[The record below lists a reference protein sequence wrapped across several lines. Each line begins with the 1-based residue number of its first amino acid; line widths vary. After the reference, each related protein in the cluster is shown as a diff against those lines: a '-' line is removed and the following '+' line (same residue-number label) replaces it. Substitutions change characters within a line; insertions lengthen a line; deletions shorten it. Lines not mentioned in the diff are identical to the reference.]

1 MVVRKYISNRI
12 KRLRWK
18 LTLTYTVA
26 TVGTLLFIEFLLL
39 LVVLVVIFFNG
50 VYLGSLPPQII
61 KAMEIYHTPTLRVLL
76 DDPSPDPENVS
87 DWLER
92 FAEFPTSLET
102 IEGIPQ
108 IVEAGT
114 LRALIVGRDGQL
126 VGKSAGTLKNQ
137 TINEPFDPRA
147 LPGSSGPLR
156 AALRGEQDLEQLYT
170 IVQSDRKLVMAVP
183 VRGLTEKQVLG
194 ALVFWVRIPTSIELF
209 QGLGAVLLASF
220 IIFTIIA
227 AVTGTGFGWIAAKG
241 LVRRLDHLSEASES
255 WSQGDFS
262 AKVDDLSADELGQLA
277 RRLNDMAGQLQR
289 LMETRRELVVS
300 EERNRLARDLHDSV
314 KQQAFAAASQLGTA
328 RRLLDQDP
336 TAAVPHIDEAQALTD
351 HLRREL
357 TSLIQELRPTTLD
370 GQGLV
375 AAVHKYADDWSKQ
388 NGITLEVQVKGERP
402 LAADTEQ
409 TLFRILQEA
418 LANIARHS
426 QAKVAE
432 INLEYGKTDVS
443 CTISDDGI
451 GFVPEEG
458 DHGFGLLSMEERVNI
473 LGGTWNIESAK
484 DKGTRISM
492 KIPNIE
498 SPINPEE
505 TTI

>member
-1 MVVRKYISNRI
+1 ISNRI
-12 KRLRWK
+12 KRLRWR
-18 LTLTYTVA
+18 LTLSYTVA
-26 TVGTLLFIEFLLL
+26 TVGTLLFMEFLLL
-39 LVVLVVIFFNG
+39 LVLLVVILFNG
-50 VYLGSLPPQII
+50 VNLLSVPPQII
-61 KAMEIYHTPTLRVLL
+61 EAVEIYHTPTLRVIL
-76 DDPSPDPENVS
+76 DDSPPDPKNVN

-92 FAEFPTSLET
+92 FEEFPTSLEA
-102 IEGIPQ
+102 IEGIPS
-108 IVEAGT
+108 VVDAGS
-114 LRALIVGRDGQL
+114 LRAIVVGPDGQL
-126 VGKSAGTLKNQ
+126 LGKSEGILRNQ
-137 TINEPFDPRA
+137 KINEPFNPRA
-147 LPGSSGPLR
+147 LSGSSGPLR
-156 AALRGEQDLEQLYT
+156 AALNGKQDLEQLYT
-170 IVQSDRKLVMAVP
+170 IVEPDRKLVMAVP
-183 VRGLTEKQVLG
+183 VKDVAEKQVLG
-194 ALVFWVRIPTSIELF
+194 ALIFWVQIPTTIELL
-209 QGLGAVLLASF
+209 QGVGAVLLASL
-220 IIFTIIA
+220 IMFTIIA
-227 AVTGTGFGWIAAKG
+227 AVTGTGFGWIAARG
-241 LVRRLDHLSEASES
+241 LVQRLDHLSEASES

-336 TAAVPHIDEAQALTD
+336 TAAIPHIDEAQALTD

-357 TSLIQELRPTTLD
+357 TSLIQELRPTALD

-375 AAVHKYADDWSKQ
+375 AALHKYAEDWSKQ

-432 INLEYGKTDVS
+432 INLVYGKTDVS
-443 CTISDDGI
+443 CKISDDGV
-451 GFVPEEG
+451 GFAPGEG
-458 DHGFGLLSMEERVNI
+458 DHGFGLLSMQERVNI
-473 LGGTWNIESAK
+473 LGGTWDIESAK

-492 KIPNIE
+492 TIPNIE